1 MELVRNTRK
10 AMGGKPVI
18 TVINISKPMVMSE
31 IEGYTDAILLSFGVQ
46 NQAILDVI
54 SGAVEPSGLL
64 PMQMPSSMKTVEEQ
78 FEDVPRD
85 MDCYKDADGNV
96 YDFAFGMN
104 WKGVINDS
112 RVEKY
117 K

>member
-1 MELVRNTRK
+1 
-10 AMGGKPVI
+10 
-18 TVINISKPMVMSE
+18 MSE
-31 IEGYTDAILLSFGVQ
+31 IESFTDAILLSFGVQ

-64 PMQMPSSMKTVEEQ
+64 PMQLPASMRTVEEQ

-85 MDCYKDADGNV
+85 MECHKDADGHV

-104 WKGVINDS
+104 WSGVINDA
-112 RVEKY
+112 RVNKY